1 VLKIHEL
8 TDAGGQLVGVYLR
21 VTDSQSLEIVDSEG
35 ALPLPQQALEKVL
48 ARFGAPFDA
57 EARITV
63 VAELELGA
71 GQRLR
76 HVRHLAGYDVV
87 ARDYV
92 VLDSGAGEPLCA
104 PGATVAGALQHLARA
119 NRSRAE
125 LAPRE

>member
-1 VLKIHEL
+1 MLKIHEL
-8 TDAGGQLVGVYLR
+8 TDHDGELVSIYLR
-21 VTDSQSLEIVDSEG
+21 VTDSQGLEIVDSQG
-35 ALPLPQQALEKVL
+35 ALPLPPQAVEKVL

-92 VLDSGAGEPLCA
+92 VLDSRTGEPLCA

-119 NRSRAE
+119 G
-125 LAPRE
+125 LAAR